1 MTIRDILNILQSQNK
16 QVSFYVRK
24 DGGIRITRIGTQT
37 FRGSKGNAFAR
48 KMVGATLSEARAR
61 QLSKLK
67 TPKGKGSYDK
77 RRREKLDTDT
87 LKRIKRLQSW
97 FRRKKLSGRPTIK
110 NYRYNLKNFGKEEAD
125 RLLTQVELYS
135 KGIIYEENVNYLIN
149 RVSQIKSKVS
159 EKYQEQLDEIINK
172 LESMRTSMRYDPTYL
187 KMIDASGPLYALE
200 NRRIKIDEAIR
211 RINEILDAN

>member
-1 MTIRDILNILQSQNK
+1 MTIRDILSILQDQK
-16 QVSFYVRK
+16 QQVSFYVRK

-48 KMVGATLSEARAR
+48 KMVGASLSEARAR
-61 QLSKLK
+61 QLNKLK
-67 TPKGKGSYDK
+67 TPKGKGNYDK
-77 RRREKLDTDT
+77 RRREKLDADT

-97 FRRKKLSGRPTIK
+97 FRRKKLSGRPTIR
-110 NYRYNLKNFGKEEAD
+110 NYRYNLKEFGKEEAD

-135 KGIIYEENVNYLIN
+135 KGIIYEENVNYLIS
-149 RVSQIKSKVS
+149 RVSQLRNKL
-159 EKYQEQLDEIINK
+159 EKYQAQLDEIISK
-172 LESMRTSMRYDPTYL
+172 LESMRTSMKYDPTYL

-200 NRRIKIDEAIR
+200 NKRIKIDEAIR